1 MKLDYVTLL
10 KIVIVAAILAFLGSW
25 IASYAY
31 EPLDK
36 AAEMLNLKEVEIF
49 KAPLSGYTLGW
60 KTINLLGYELDI
72 SGVIAGIVG
81 TLVVLILAYALA
93 NILSRKKS

>member
-1 MKLDYVTLL
+1 MKMDHVTLL

-60 KTINLLGYELDI
+60 RTINLLGYELDI

>member
-60 KTINLLGYELDI
+60 RTINLLGYELDI

>member
-10 KIVIVAAILAFLGSW
+10 KIVIVATILAFLGSW

-60 KTINLLGYELDI
+60 KTINLLGYEFDI

>member
-1 MKLDYVTLL
+1 MKLNPTTVL
-10 KIVIVAAILAFLGSW
+10 KIVIVSALLAFLGSW

-36 AAEMLNLKEVEIF
+36 AAEILDLKEVEIF

-60 KTINLLGYELDI
+60 KAINLLGFELDVSGI
-72 SGVIAGIVG
+72 IAGVIG
-81 TLVVLILAYALA
+81 TLVILVLAYILASM
-93 NILSRKKS
+93 LSKRKG

>member
-1 MKLDYVTLL
+1 MKLDYVMLL
-10 KIVIVAAILAFLGSW
+10 KIVVVAAILAFLGSW
-25 IASYAY
+25 VASYAY

-36 AAEMLNLKEVEIF
+36 AAEILNLKEVEIF

-60 KTINLLGYELDI
+60 KTINLLGYELDV

-81 TLVVLILAYALA
+81 TLIVLILAYALA
-93 NILSRKKS
+93 SVLSRKKS

>member
-1 MKLDYVTLL
+1 MKLNPTTVL
-10 KIVIVAAILAFLGSW
+10 KIVIVSALLALLGSW

-36 AAEMLNLKEVEIF
+36 AAEILDLKEVEIF

-60 KTINLLGYELDI
+60 KTINLLGFELDVSGI
-72 SGVIAGIVG
+72 IAGVIG
-81 TLVVLILAYALA
+81 TLVVLVLAYILASM
-93 NILSRKKS
+93 LSRRKG

>member
-1 MKLDYVTLL
+1 MNQNLVTFL
-10 KIVIVAAILAFLGSW
+10 KIIIVAAIFAFLGSW
-25 IASYAY
+25 VASYAY

-36 AAEMLNLKEVEIF
+36 AAEILKLKEIEIF

-60 KTINLLGYELDI
+60 PSINLLGYELDI

-81 TLVVLILAYALA
+81 TLIVLTLAYILAYML
-93 NILSRKKS
+93 LRKKN

>member
-10 KIVIVAAILAFLGSW
+10 KIVIVAAMLAFLGSW

-36 AAEMLNLKEVEIF
+36 AAEILNLKEVEIF

-60 KTINLLGYELDI
+60 KTVNLLGYELDI
-72 SGVIAGIVG
+72 SGIIAGVIG
-81 TLVVLILAYALA
+81 TLIVLILAYVLA
-93 NILSRKKS
+93 SIISRKRN

>member
-60 KTINLLGYELDI
+60 KTINLLGYEFDI